1 MHEKHITLS
10 SLVSPTV
17 QDRLVG
23 QLEDAL
29 RRCSLNCSSSLLES
43 SVRCVSVQHQNA
55 CHVLPRYVIRVR
67 HWTGKTQ
74 GVSLSAASELNQLT
88 VPKNL
93 SLVESQWALKLVIVP
108 WPSEWPQMQYAKD
121 KDRCPSKALG
131 WDDWRYGRHRLSLA
145 VPALA
150 HGFWLLR
157 PRGRSLATL
166 WPFFGHSLRIWS
178 LKSELWSPNEPK
190 VTQSDKESSETFRN
204 RSIMQCLIPQY
215 IWYSYDMPKIKASNF
230 TRAP

>member
-43 SVRCVSVQHQNA
+43 SVRCVSQRA
-55 CHVLPRYVIRVR
+55 ASECMSRYVIRVR

-88 VPKNL
+88 VL
-93 SLVESQWALKLVIVP
+93 
-108 WPSEWPQMQYAKD
+108 
-121 KDRCPSKALG
+121 
-131 WDDWRYGRHRLSLA
+131 
-145 VPALA
+145 
-150 HGFWLLR
+150 
-157 PRGRSLATL
+157 
-166 WPFFGHSLRIWS
+166 
-178 LKSELWSPNEPK
+178 
-190 VTQSDKESSETFRN
+190 
-204 RSIMQCLIPQY
+204 
-215 IWYSYDMPKIKASNF
+215 
-230 TRAP
+230 

>member
-43 SVRCVSVQHQNA
+43 SVRCVSQCA
-55 CHVLPRYVIRVR
+55 ASECMSRYVIRVR

-88 VPKNL
+88 VL
-93 SLVESQWALKLVIVP
+93 
-108 WPSEWPQMQYAKD
+108 
-121 KDRCPSKALG
+121 
-131 WDDWRYGRHRLSLA
+131 
-145 VPALA
+145 
-150 HGFWLLR
+150 
-157 PRGRSLATL
+157 
-166 WPFFGHSLRIWS
+166 
-178 LKSELWSPNEPK
+178 
-190 VTQSDKESSETFRN
+190 
-204 RSIMQCLIPQY
+204 
-215 IWYSYDMPKIKASNF
+215 
-230 TRAP
+230 